1 MFCSVTLKHLDEE
14 TYLAHML
21 MSHSTIEG
29 SLGRN
34 SIQQEPRAETEAEA
48 MRKGCMLA
56 QPLWFA
62 QLPLL
67 PPAQGRNYP
76 QRVGAPFSN

>member
-14 TYLAHML
+14 TYLAHTF
-21 MSHSTIEG
+21 MSQSAVEG

-34 SIQQEPRAETEAEA
+34 SIQQEPRAETEAGA

-56 QPLWFA
+56 QPLGFA
-62 QLPLL
+62 HLPLL
-67 PPAQGRNYP
+67 PPAQGWNYP